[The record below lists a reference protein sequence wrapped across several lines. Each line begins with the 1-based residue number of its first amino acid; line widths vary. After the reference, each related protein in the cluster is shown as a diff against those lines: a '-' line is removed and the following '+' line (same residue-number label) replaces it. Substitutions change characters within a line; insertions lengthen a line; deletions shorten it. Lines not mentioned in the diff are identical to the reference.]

1 MWPTCDVP
9 RKRSAQ
15 WSNSASSFA
24 YSIRYHVWGWE
35 PMILL
40 RWPGTCAPRD
50 RPGKRKSEG
59 CVPKRRRIWPNRMQ
73 PPDES
78 HLWDPILQA
87 KLFSTKHKLFENEH
101 LHSAQLKQLKMI
113 TLKMNSH
120 WEATSNSARALMCK
134 RDSSSEVPRIW
145 EAVSAEYS

>member
-1 MWPTCDVP
+1 
-9 RKRSAQ
+9 
-15 WSNSASSFA
+15 
-24 YSIRYHVWGWE
+24 
-35 PMILL
+35 MILL

-87 KLFSTKHKLFENEH
+87 KLFSTKHKLFENDTLAQCAVETVEDDYSQDEFA
-101 LHSAQLKQLKMI
+101 LGSDFKFSQSA
-113 TLKMNSH
+113 N
-120 WEATSNSARALMCK
+120 
-134 RDSSSEVPRIW
+134 V
-145 EAVSAEYS
+145 